1 MKLKFLLS
9 FQIFAVFKI
18 TALKLF
24 FNAENIFC
32 SEKIKQTESLKHDYI
47 GFGFHF
53 SKNRSTRAKMF
64 YKIGVPKMFAKFTG
78 KHLYRNVKIWQNFSE
93 HFFFTEYLRWLLLE
107 GNSLYCLTYVMM
119 YFMYLMYY
127 V

>member
-1 MKLKFLLS
+1 MIFMKLKFLLS

-47 GFGFHF
+47 GLGFHF

-78 KHLYRNVKIWQNFSE
+78 NTCTGMSKFGKIFQSTFFSQNTSGDYSWTRTQNHLVLKRTLWPN
-93 HFFFTEYLRWLLLE
+93 
-107 GNSLYCLTYVMM
+107 G
-119 YFMYLMYY
+119 
-127 V
+127 